1 MSVLIT
7 PGWKLRE
14 EIKDFW
20 TIPVT
25 LRGLA
30 PRIIV
35 AQPASLQ

>member
-1 MSVLIT
+1 MPVLVT
-7 PGWKLRE
+7 AGWKLRE

-20 TIPVT
+20 TIAVT

-35 AQPASLQ
+35 AHPAPLQ